1 MEDTILNEDVVSTL
15 FPLRENVCCLLNRMS
30 LEAFQHCNPGLSA
43 GFWRGRVFC
52 PIILYKKLQ
61 FLLRVGLVAS
71 ITNGHLLFGLY
82 GNFVGD
88 INVGDDII
96 SNCFPIF
103 CFGQP
108 LFHFSLQQ
116 SV

>member
-1 MEDTILNEDVVSTL
+1 M
-15 FPLRENVCCLLNRMS
+15 
-30 LEAFQHCNPGLSA
+30 
-43 GFWRGRVFC
+43 
-52 PIILYKKLQ
+52 
-61 FLLRVGLVAS
+61 LRVGLVAG

-116 SV
+116 SVWLVGFSLETIASGPAKPLGDSFFSIVDIQVV